1 MVDVSKTVSTTRQQ
15 VATTATRAKP
25 RSVRRFSRF
34 NLVVTTRTDPYIAIK
49 MAGSV
54 HAPVVLVVLDGWGY
68 RAERSGNAIAL
79 ATTPTW
85 DALWRS
91 PSRTLLEASGLRVG
105 LPAGQMGNSEVGHLN
120 LGAGRVV
127 MQDLVRIDASI
138 ADRSFLCNGTLLAA
152 CHAVRRSGGTL
163 HLVGLLGEGGVHAA
177 DRHLY
182 ALLDLMD
189 MQRVPRV
196 AIHAMLDGRDT
207 LPKSALG
214 FMETLTAR
222 VARTKVPTVI
232 GSVGGR
238 YYGMDRDRRWQRTE
252 LAYRAMVDGVGPT
265 GTDPLSVIR
274 TAYDN
279 GQTDEFILPTVI
291 PGAPMRDGDAVICFN
306 FRSDRMRQLTRALT
320 EPAFKGFDV
329 TARPELS
336 VVTMTSYGQ
345 QFALPVAFPPFS
357 MARIVAEVLS
367 THGKAQFRTAE
378 TEKYPHVT
386 YFFNGGEETPYP
398 GEERLLVPSQKVA
411 TYDLMPEMSA
421 PGVTDVLCG
430 AIEKRQHEFIL
441 CNYANGDMVGHTGS
455 LPATI
460 QAVETVDRCLARV
473 LASAERANTRVLVTA
488 DHGNCELM
496 IDPETGGPHTAHTTS
511 PVPFVMV
518 GGETPLRPGG
528 ALCDVGPTILSM
540 LGIEP
545 PFEMTGV
552 DLRVESAS

>member
-1 MVDVSKTVSTTRQQ
+1 
-15 VATTATRAKP
+15 
-25 RSVRRFSRF
+25 
-34 NLVVTTRTDPYIAIK
+34 
-49 MAGSV
+49 MAESV

-68 RAERSGNAIAL
+68 RAQREGNAIAL

-85 DALWRS
+85 DALWRR

-127 MQDLVRIDASI
+127 MQDLVRIDSAI
-138 ADRSFLCNGTLLAA
+138 ADRSLFCNGTFLAA
-152 CHAVRRSGGTL
+152 CFAVRRSGGTL

-182 ALLDLMD
+182 ALLDLAEQ
-189 MQRVPRV
+189 QRVPRV
-196 AIHAMLDGRDT
+196 AIHVMLDGRDT

-214 FMETLTAR
+214 FMQTLTAR
-222 VARTKVPTVI
+222 VARAKVLMVI
-232 GSVGGR
+232 GSVSGR

-252 LAYRAMVDGVGPT
+252 LAYRAMVDGVGPA

-274 TAYDN
+274 AAYDA
-279 GQTDEFILPTVI
+279 GQTDEFVTPTTIGSPAV
-291 PGAPMRDGDAVICFN
+291 APMRDGDAVICFN
-306 FRSDRMRQLTRALT
+306 FRSDRMRQLVRAMT

-329 TARPELS
+329 SARPELH
-336 VVTMTSYGQ
+336 VVTMTSYHQ
-345 QFALPVAFPPFS
+345 QFALSVAFPPFS
-357 MARIVAEVLS
+357 MARIVAEVLAA
-367 THGKAQFRTAE
+367 HGKAQFRTAE

-473 LASAERANTRVLVTA
+473 LASAEKAGAQVLVTA
-488 DHGNCELM
+488 DHGNCEMM
-496 IDPETGGPHTAHTTS
+496 IDLETGGPHTAHTTS
-511 PVPFVMV
+511 PVPFVIAC
-518 GGETPLRPGG
+518 GEEPLRPGG
-528 ALCDVGPTILSM
+528 ALCDVGPTVLSM

-545 PFEMTGV
+545 PSEMTGV
-552 DLRVESAS
+552 DLRHTMAHTP